1 LNGMTLISIFLI
13 CLPIIF
19 FASAIQMLVASFSR
33 STKEAGTYLPFI
45 ALVPSLPG
53 LALAFF
59 PVKATLWTMLIP
71 TFGQQILI
79 NQFMRLEP
87 ISALNAVVSSVMTIL
102 VSAFITLAAVK
113 LYEREQIVIGKG

>member
-1 LNGMTLISIFLI
+1 LNGATLISIFLI

-19 FASAIQMLVASFSR
+19 FASSIQMVVASFSR

-59 PVKATLWTMLIP
+59 PVKAALWTMLIP
-71 TFGQQILI
+71 TFGQQLLI

-87 ISALNAVVSSVMTIL
+87 ISIWNATVSSVMTI
-102 VSAFITLAAVK
+102 VISAGIAFIAVK
-113 LYEREQIVIGKG
+113 LYERGQIVIRKS